1 MTYNSLDQYGTLDDI
16 MRNAGGSA
24 DGRSIDG
31 LLLPSVNALL
41 HATLPPDIRR
51 RYAAIRAD
59 QSATIER
66 LVTEIHRVLTTAD
79 AGKHVLSGKVA
90 DKVISGIA
98 DLVAHAE
105 YTAGVDSIA

>member
-1 MTYNSLDQYGTLDDI
+1 MTYNSLDEYGTLDGI
-16 MRNAGGSA
+16 MRDAGGAA

-51 RYAAIRAD
+51 RYSAIREN
-59 QSATIER
+59 QSAAIER
-66 LVTEIHRVLTTAD
+66 LGTEIHRVLTTAD

-90 DKVISGIA
+90 DKVTTGIA
-98 DLVAHAE
+98 DLTAHTD